1 LTPPRLRKP
10 ARRLFGS
17 GRRPFREVY
26 RRDPA
31 FNFRHLEL
39 QSLRMLRTQLFADPA
54 GRFVHDLILQSCQQN
69 AGKTALVDTSC
80 DRRFTFAEYGSLLES
95 LAHGFISAGLAPG
108 EVVAIFLPNSWEFA
122 IAYHAATLAGGIPT
136 LLNPSYRE
144 REIRYQLENSGAA
157 FLISD
162 APLLENVNLSGLPS
176 LRRVFTTRSSSTHG
190 GSTGCEDFASLLRPV
205 FGKTSAKFPDAR
217 QGSQQ
222 TIAAL
227 PYSSGTTGLPKGVML
242 SHYNLVANVYQI
254 LGPNAAP
261 LSPNDVM
268 LCFLPL
274 YHIYGLTVA
283 LTLSL
288 ALGSTLVLMPRF
300 DVQKL
305 CALLLQEGVTMMPVV
320 PPAINAFCPAAEAG
334 IFPVNHKIRW
344 VKCGA
349 APLAPELAR
358 RFTGLT
364 GILVNQGYGMT
375 EASPVTHVGFI
386 TPPEM
391 YRPASIGQPL
401 ALTECRVMDMT
412 KSADGIEVAPGEP
425 GELVMRGPQFM
436 LGYWKEPQATA
447 AVLRDGWYFSGD
459 IVRCDADGFY
469 YVLDRSKEMIK
480 YKGFPVAPAEVESVL
495 LEHPAVRDCGV
506 VAKPDLA
513 AGEIPC
519 AFVVLREGFV
529 ASDALRKELCGF
541 VADRLARHKQ
551 PREIHFVEAVP
562 RTPSG
567 KILRRELRKTLV

>member
-1 LTPPRLRKP
+1 
-10 ARRLFGS
+10 
-17 GRRPFREVY
+17 
-26 RRDPA
+26 
-31 FNFRHLEL
+31 
-39 QSLRMLRTQLFADPA
+39 MLRTQLFADPT
-54 GRFVHDLILQSCQQN
+54 GRFVHDVVLQSCQRN
-69 AGKTALVDTSC
+69 GYKTALIDTSC
-80 DRRFTFAEYGSLLES
+80 DNTSCNRRLTFAEYGGLVES
-95 LAHGFISAGLAPG
+95 LARGLVSAGLAPG

-122 IAYHAATLAGGIPT
+122 ITYHAATLAGAIPT

-144 REIRYQLENSGAA
+144 REIRYQLENSGASL
-157 FLISD
+157 LITD
-162 APLLENVNLSGLPS
+162 APLLENVNLAGLLR
-176 LRRVFTTRSSSTHG
+176 LRRVFVTRNQRAG
-190 GSTGCEDFASLLRPV
+190 YEDFAKLLRP
-205 FGKTSAKFPDAR
+205 GSAKFPEAI
-217 QGSQQ
+217 QSSQQ

-242 SHYNLVANVYQI
+242 SHYNLVANVYQVI
-254 LGPNAAP
+254 GPNAAP
-261 LSPNDVM
+261 LTHDEIM

-412 KSADGIEVAPGEP
+412 KSADGIEVAPGGP